1 MERSVSHIV
10 GCVVGYAEPYMQSL
24 RRGRSANISGRQTVK
39 EIITSYVGL
48 DIHKASVA
56 MAIADAGRAAPR
68 FIGTINPSPAEL
80 CKALR
85 RQKLEPERRSY
96 RAPFPR
102 IAHYHGLLN
111 HSSTW
116 AV

>member
-1 MERSVSHIV
+1 MWSVS
-10 GCVVGYAEPYMQSL
+10 PYRGLRSWIRRATCRAL

-39 EIITSYVGL
+39 ETITSYVGL

-56 MAIADAGRAAPR
+56 LAIADAGRAVPR

-85 RQKLEPERRSY
+85 RQQLR
-96 RAPFPR
+96 PR
-102 IAHYHGLLN
+102 HTLLGLSRP
-111 HSSTW
+111 H
-116 AV
+116 